1 MRITEYSDRLL
12 DDLDDLDW
20 PESIKSSQRNW
31 IGKSYGAEISFTVNS
46 ELSINV
52 FTTRPDTIYGATY
65 LVLAPENSI
74 IEKIVTENQKNEIE
88 NYQKIAKSKSDLER
102 QENQKIKNL

>member
-1 MRITEYSDRLL
+1 MANEEVIGGLSERGGFPVTKKPMRQWVMRITEYADRLL

-52 FTTRPDTIYGATY
+52 LQPGPIQSM
-65 LVLAPENSI
+65 VLL
-74 IEKIVTENQKNEIE
+74 T
-88 NYQKIAKSKSDLER
+88 
-102 QENQKIKNL
+102 

>member
-1 MRITEYSDRLL
+1 MSIGEELGTVLANEEVIGGLSERGGFPVTKNPMRQWVMRITEYADRLL

-31 IGKSYGAEISFTVNS
+31 IENHGAEISFTVNS

-52 FTTRPDTIYGATY
+52 FTTRPDNLWCY
-65 LVLAPENSI
+65 LVLAPE
-74 IEKIVTENQKNEIE
+74 TR
-88 NYQKIAKSKSDLER
+88 L
-102 QENQKIKNL
+102 